1 MRAAADVFKHAA
13 ACCCKRRYGEL
24 LREIR
29 QENIANILFFD
40 TDHFAELDTPDGWTP
55 IEGACL
61 VVFKDGHLEQ
71 AYIPPQDVRMQ
82 CASRFLLLKSPACQL
97 PARSRTSTCECMR

>member
-1 MRAAADVFKHAA
+1 MPP
-13 ACCCKRRYGEL
+13 RRYGEL

-29 QENIANILFFD
+29 QENITNILFFD
-40 TDHFAELDTPDGWTP
+40 TDHLADLDHEEDWTP

-71 AYIPPQDVRMQ
+71 AYVPPQDVRMQ
-82 CASRFLLLKSPACQL
+82 CALRLSPPLILHGVLAARKACAQCAHVSAC
-97 PARSRTSTCECMR
+97 PR

>member
-1 MRAAADVFKHAA
+1 MNASAH
-13 ACCCKRRYGEL
+13 RYGEL

-29 QENIANILFFD
+29 HENIKNILFFD
-40 TDHFAELDTPDGWTP
+40 TDQYSELATEDGWTE

-71 AYIPPQDVRMQ
+71 AYLPPQDIRMQ
-82 CASRFLLLKSPACQL
+82 CALTLHRPLRTPAC
-97 PARSRTSTCECMR
+97 

>member
-1 MRAAADVFKHAA
+1 MKAYA
-13 ACCCKRRYGEL
+13 RRYGEL

-29 QENIANILFFD
+29 QENITNILFFD
-40 TDHFAELDTPDGWTP
+40 TDQYSELHAEDGWTAV
-55 IEGACL
+55 EGACL

-82 CASRFLLLKSPACQL
+82 CASRFMVP
-97 PARSRTSTCECMR
+97 